1 MKNVAVILA
10 AGQGKR
16 MNSGVKKQFLIIE
29 GKSVLSYSLEIFEK
43 ATFITEIV
51 IVTSEDELEYIQAEY
66 IQSRKSSKPCKVIA
80 GGKERYHSVYHALKE
95 IEACDY
101 VFIHDA
107 ARPFLTQD
115 ILNRTYTCVKEYKAC
130 VTGVL
135 SKDTVKLS
143 SEDGYVESTPNRKN
157 VWIIQTPQV
166 FDFQLIRLAYEELIL
181 REEELT
187 INGIQITDDAMVV
200 ETFSSVRV
208 KLAEGDYHNIKITT
222 PEDIQ
227 IASVFSKK

>member
-1 MKNVAVILA
+1 
-10 AGQGKR
+10 

-166 FDFQLIRLAYEELIL
+166 FDFPLIRLAYEELIL

-200 ETFSSVRV
+200 ETFSGVRV
-208 KLAEGDYHNIKITT
+208 KLVEGDYHNIKITT